1 MAQSIIANFK
11 TAHKISPIK
20 SRISISFYN
29 LPTTTMSN
37 RVRYLVSNIFRIRPE
52 DNVPASVAKNFRH
65 NAIINTLDISFFFMA
80 DSFWNINTIM
90 PVFAAT
96 LTDNPFIIGLMP
108 AIVNAGWF
116 LPQMFLATRVSH
128 TPKILPLSVRLG
140 VLERIPY
147 LLFPLLALAIPRIGK
162 PTALI
167 LLILLMTWRGIAG
180 GMSALPWQEVMA
192 RVIPLSHR
200 ARFFGFS
207 RVFGQGAGIFGSVLS
222 GVILAALSY
231 PRNYALGFGI
241 AVIIQWLSFV
251 SFIQNREPEP
261 ERANPTPSDTEP
273 TKPKKPAIDFS
284 MFGQILKKDANFRL
298 YLIARSISFFGNMAT
313 AFLAVYAIK
322 AFNLPDEQAAV
333 FTGVILASG
342 VIGYALW
349 GAIGDRIGPKKIMVL
364 SFICWFAAL
373 IVAIFSKSIWLYYL
387 VFAMFGMYQS
397 GVGVGDSMLIM
408 ELGEES
414 LRPTYLGMGRTLTGS
429 FLLLAPVLAGSLV
442 ARFDYIVMFIV
453 SAFFI
458 AIATLL
464 MTRVKDVP
472 RR

>member
-1 MAQSIIANFK
+1 MVN
-11 TAHKISPIK
+11 
-20 SRISISFYN
+20 RI
-29 LPTTTMSN
+29 
-37 RVRYLVSNIFRIRPE
+37 RYLLSNLFRIRPE
-52 DNVPASVAKNFRH
+52 DNVPASVAQNFRH
-65 NAIINTLDISFFFMA
+65 NVIINTMDISFFFMA

-116 LPQMFLATRVSH
+116 LPQMFLASRVTH

-140 VLERIPY
+140 IFERLPY
-147 LLFPLLALAIPRIGK
+147 LLFAVLALAIPNIGK
-162 PTALI
+162 STALI

-207 RVFGQGAGIFGSVLS
+207 RVFGQGAGILGSVLS
-222 GVILAALSY
+222 GLILATLSY

-241 AVIIQWLSFV
+241 AVIIQWLSFACYV
-251 SFIQNREPEP
+251 QNREPEL
-261 ERANPTPSDTEP
+261 ELQNPPISRPVLPQPS
-273 TKPKKPAIDFS
+273 KKGIDFS
-284 MFGQILKKDANFRL
+284 MFGKIIKKDANFRL
-298 YLIARSISFFGNMAT
+298 YLVARSISFLGNMAT
-313 AFLAVYAIK
+313 AFIAVYAIK
-322 AFNLPDEQAAV
+322 AFHLPDEQAAV

-342 VIGYALW
+342 VLGYAFW
-349 GAIGDRIGPKKIMVL
+349 GAVGDRIGPKKIMVL
-364 SFICWFAAL
+364 SFICWFIAL
-373 IVAIFSKSIWLYYL
+373 LVAIISKSIWLYYL
-387 VFAMFGMYQS
+387 VFALFGLYQS

-414 LRPTYLGMGRTLTGS
+414 LRPTYLGIGRTLTGS

-442 ARFDYIVMFIV
+442 ARYDYIVMFIV
-453 SAFFI
+453 SAVFVTI
-458 AIATLL
+458 STLL
-464 MTRVKDVP
+464 MSRVKDVP

>member
-1 MAQSIIANFK
+1 MV
-11 TAHKISPIK
+11 T
-20 SRISISFYN
+20 R
-29 LPTTTMSN
+29 L
-37 RVRYLVSNIFRIRPE
+37 RYLLSNLFRIRPE
-52 DNVPASVAKNFRH
+52 NNVPASVARNFRH
-65 NAIINTLDISFFFMA
+65 NVLINTLDISFFFMA

-116 LPQMFLATRVSH
+116 LPQMFIASRVTNS
-128 TPKILPLSVRLG
+128 PKILPLSVRLG
-140 VLERIPY
+140 VLERLPY
-147 LLFPLLALAIPRIGK
+147 LLFAVLALAIPHIGK
-162 PTALI
+162 STALI
-167 LLILLMTWRGIAG
+167 LLILLMSWRGIAG

-207 RVFGQGAGIFGSVLS
+207 RVFGQGAGILGSVIS
-222 GVILAALSY
+222 GIILANLSY

-241 AVIIQWLSFV
+241 AVIIQWLSFA
-251 SFIQNREPEP
+251 SYIQNREPDP
-261 ERANPTPSDTEP
+261 EQSNLPDAKPIPSQ
-273 TKPKKPAIDFS
+273 PKKPAIDFS
-284 MFGQILKKDANFRL
+284 MFGRILKKDGNFRL
-298 YLIARSISFFGNMAT
+298 YLLARSISFIGNMAT
-313 AFLAVYAIK
+313 AFIAVYAIK
-322 AFNLPDEQAAV
+322 AFHLPDEQAAV

-342 VIGYALW
+342 VLGYALW
-349 GAIGDRIGPKKIMVL
+349 GAVGDRIGPKKIMVL
-364 SFICWFAAL
+364 SFICWFVAL
-373 IVAIFSKSIWLYYL
+373 IIAIISKSIWLYYL
-387 VFAMFGMYQS
+387 VFALFGLYQS

-442 ARFDYIVMFIV
+442 SRYDYSVMFIV
-453 SAFFI
+453 SAIFVS
-458 AIATLL
+458 IATLL
-464 MTRVKDVP
+464 MSRVKDVP

>member
-1 MAQSIIANFK
+1 MV
-11 TAHKISPIK
+11 T
-20 SRISISFYN
+20 R
-29 LPTTTMSN
+29 L
-37 RVRYLVSNIFRIRPE
+37 RYLLSNLFRIRPE
-52 DNVPASVAKNFRH
+52 DNVPASVARNFRH
-65 NAIINTLDISFFFMA
+65 NVLINTLDISFFFMA

-116 LPQMFLATRVSH
+116 LPQMFIASRVTNS
-128 TPKILPLSVRLG
+128 PKILPLSVRLG
-140 VLERIPY
+140 VLERLPY
-147 LLFPLLALAIPRIGK
+147 LLFAVLALAIPHIGK
-162 PTALI
+162 STALI
-167 LLILLMTWRGIAG
+167 LLILLMSWRGIAG

-207 RVFGQGAGIFGSVLS
+207 RVFGQGAGILGSVIS
-222 GVILAALSY
+222 GIILANLSY

-241 AVIIQWLSFV
+241 AVIIQWLSFA
-251 SFIQNREPEP
+251 SYIQNREPDP
-261 ERANPTPSDTEP
+261 EQSNLPDAKPIPSQ
-273 TKPKKPAIDFS
+273 PKKPAIDFS
-284 MFGQILKKDANFRL
+284 MFGRILKKDSNFRL
-298 YLIARSISFFGNMAT
+298 YLLARSISFIGNMAT
-313 AFLAVYAIK
+313 AFIAVYAIK
-322 AFNLPDEQAAV
+322 AFRLPDEQAAV

-342 VIGYALW
+342 VLGYALW
-349 GAIGDRIGPKKIMVL
+349 GAVGDRIGPKKIMVL

-373 IVAIFSKSIWLYYL
+373 IIAIISKSIWLYYL
-387 VFAMFGMYQS
+387 VFALFGLYQS

-442 ARFDYIVMFIV
+442 ARFDYTVMFIV

-464 MTRVKDVP
+464 IARVKDVP
-472 RR
+472 RS

>member
-1 MAQSIIANFK
+1 MV
-11 TAHKISPIK
+11 
-20 SRISISFYN
+20 
-29 LPTTTMSN
+29 N
-37 RVRYLVSNIFRIRPE
+37 RVRYLLSNLFRIRPE
-52 DNVPASVAKNFRH
+52 DNVPVSVAQYFRH
-65 NAIINTLDISFFFMA
+65 NVIFNTLDISFFFIA

-116 LPQMFLATRVSH
+116 LPQMFLATRVTH
-128 TPKILPLSVRLG
+128 NTKILPLSIRLG
-140 VLERIPY
+140 VFERIPY
-147 LLFPLLALAIPRIGK
+147 LLFPFLALAIPFIGNS
-162 PTALI
+162 TALI
-167 LLILLMTWRGIAG
+167 LLILLMTWRGVAG

-207 RVFGQGAGIFGSVLS
+207 RVFGQGAGILGSVLS
-222 GVILAALSY
+222 GVILATLTY

-241 AVIIQWLSFV
+241 AVIIQWLSFA
-251 SFIQNREPEP
+251 SYSQNREPEP
-261 ERANPTPSDTEP
+261 EKLTVSVPDSDES
-273 TKPKKPAIDFS
+273 KPKKPALDFS
-284 MFGQILKKDANFRL
+284 MFGRILKKDGNFRL
-298 YLIARSISFFGNMAT
+298 YLLARSISFFGNMAT
-313 AFLAVYAIK
+313 AFIAVYAIK
-322 AFNLPDEQAAV
+322 AFRLPDEQAAV

-342 VIGYALW
+342 VLGY
-349 GAIGDRIGPKKIMVL
+349 AIGDRIGPKKIMVL

-373 IVAIFSKSIWLYYL
+373 IVAIISNSIWLYYL
-387 VFAMFGMYQS
+387 VFALFGLYQS

-442 ARFDYIVMFIV
+442 ARYDYIIMFIV
-453 SAFFI
+453 SAFFVS
-458 AIATLL
+458 IATLL

>member
-1 MAQSIIANFK
+1 MV
-11 TAHKISPIK
+11 T
-20 SRISISFYN
+20 R
-29 LPTTTMSN
+29 L
-37 RVRYLVSNIFRIRPE
+37 RYLLSNLFRIRPE
-52 DNVPASVAKNFRH
+52 DNVPASVARNFRH
-65 NAIINTLDISFFFMA
+65 NVLINTLDISFFFMA

-116 LPQMFLATRVSH
+116 LPQMFIASRVTNS
-128 TPKILPLSVRLG
+128 PKILPLSVRLG
-140 VLERIPY
+140 VLERLPY
-147 LLFPLLALAIPRIGK
+147 LLFAVLALAIPHIGK
-162 PTALI
+162 STALI
-167 LLILLMTWRGIAG
+167 LLILLMSWRGIAG

-207 RVFGQGAGIFGSVLS
+207 RVFGQGAGILGSVIS
-222 GVILAALSY
+222 GIILANLSY

-241 AVIIQWLSFV
+241 AVIIQWLSFA
-251 SFIQNREPEP
+251 SYIQNREPDP
-261 ERANPTPSDTEP
+261 EQSNLPDAKPIPSQ
-273 TKPKKPAIDFS
+273 PKKPAIDFS
-284 MFGQILKKDANFRL
+284 MFGRILKKDGNFRL
-298 YLIARSISFFGNMAT
+298 YLLARSISFIGNMAT
-313 AFLAVYAIK
+313 AFIAVYAIK
-322 AFNLPDEQAAV
+322 AFHLPDEQAAV

-342 VIGYALW
+342 VLGYALW
-349 GAIGDRIGPKKIMVL
+349 GAVGDRIGPKKIMVL
-364 SFICWFAAL
+364 SFICWFVAL
-373 IVAIFSKSIWLYYL
+373 IIAIISKSIWLYYL
-387 VFAMFGMYQS
+387 VFALFGLYQS

-442 ARFDYIVMFIV
+442 SRYDYSVMFIV
-453 SAFFI
+453 SAFFVT
-458 AIATLL
+458 IATLL
-464 MTRVKDVP
+464 MSRVKDVP

>member
-1 MAQSIIANFK
+1 MV
-11 TAHKISPIK
+11 T
-20 SRISISFYN
+20 R
-29 LPTTTMSN
+29 L
-37 RVRYLVSNIFRIRPE
+37 RYLLSNLFRIRPE
-52 DNVPASVAKNFRH
+52 DNVPASVARNFRH
-65 NAIINTLDISFFFMA
+65 NVLINTLDISFFFMA

-116 LPQMFLATRVSH
+116 LPQMFIASRVTNS
-128 TPKILPLSVRLG
+128 PKILPLSVRLG
-140 VLERIPY
+140 VLERLPY
-147 LLFPLLALAIPRIGK
+147 LLFAVLALAIPHIGK
-162 PTALI
+162 STALI
-167 LLILLMTWRGIAG
+167 LLILLMSWRGIAG

-207 RVFGQGAGIFGSVLS
+207 RVFGQGAGILGSVIS
-222 GVILAALSY
+222 GIILANLSY

-241 AVIIQWLSFV
+241 AVIIQWLSFA
-251 SFIQNREPEP
+251 SYIQNREPDP
-261 ERANPTPSDTEP
+261 EQSNLPDAKPIPSQ
-273 TKPKKPAIDFS
+273 PKKPAIDFS
-284 MFGQILKKDANFRL
+284 MFGRILKKDGNFRL
-298 YLIARSISFFGNMAT
+298 YLLARSISFIGNMAT
-313 AFLAVYAIK
+313 AFIAVYAIK
-322 AFNLPDEQAAV
+322 AFRLPDEQAAV

-342 VIGYALW
+342 VLGYALW
-349 GAIGDRIGPKKIMVL
+349 GAVGDRIGPKKIMVL
-364 SFICWFAAL
+364 SFICWFVAL
-373 IVAIFSKSIWLYYL
+373 IIAIISKSIWLYYL
-387 VFAMFGMYQS
+387 VFALFGLYQS

-442 ARFDYIVMFIV
+442 SRYDYSVMFIV
-453 SAFFI
+453 SAFFVT
-458 AIATLL
+458 IATLL
-464 MTRVKDVP
+464 MSRVKDVP

>member
-1 MAQSIIANFK
+1 MF
-11 TAHKISPIK
+11 
-20 SRISISFYN
+20 
-29 LPTTTMSN
+29 N
-37 RVRYLVSNIFRIRPE
+37 RVRYLLSNLFRIRPE
-52 DNVPASVAKNFRH
+52 DNVPASVAQHFRH
-65 NAIINTLDISFFFMA
+65 NVIINTLDISFFFMA

-116 LPQMFLATRVSH
+116 LPQMFIASRVTNS
-128 TPKILPLSVRLG
+128 PKILPLSIRLG
-140 VLERIPY
+140 VLERLPY
-147 LLFPLLALAIPRIGK
+147 LLFAGLALAIPQIGK
-162 PTALI
+162 TTALI

-192 RVIPLSHR
+192 RVIPLSQR

-207 RVFGQGAGIFGSVLS
+207 RVFGQGAGILGSIIS
-222 GVILAALSY
+222 GVILANLSY

-261 ERANPTPSDTEP
+261 EEINLPVTNPAQS
-273 TKPKKPAIDFS
+273 KPKKPAIDFS
-284 MFGQILKKDANFRL
+284 MFGRILKKDGNFRI
-298 YLIARSISFFGNMAT
+298 YLLARSISFIGNMAT
-313 AFLAVYAIK
+313 AFIAVYAIK
-322 AFNLPDEQAAV
+322 AFRLPDEQAAV

-342 VIGYALW
+342 VLGYALW
-349 GAIGDRIGPKKIMVL
+349 GAVGDRIGPKKIMVL

-373 IVAIFSKSIWLYYL
+373 IIAIISKSIWLYYL
-387 VFAMFGMYQS
+387 VFALFGLYQS

-429 FLLLAPVLAGSLV
+429 FLLLAPVIAGSLV
-442 ARFDYIVMFIV
+442 ARYDYSVMFIV
-453 SAFFI
+453 SAFFVS
-458 AIATLL
+458 IATLL
-464 MTRVKDVP
+464 MSRVKDFP

>member
-1 MAQSIIANFK
+1 MV
-11 TAHKISPIK
+11 T
-20 SRISISFYN
+20 R
-29 LPTTTMSN
+29 L
-37 RVRYLVSNIFRIRPE
+37 RYLLSNLFRIRPE
-52 DNVPASVAKNFRH
+52 DNVPASVARNFRH
-65 NAIINTLDISFFFMA
+65 NVLINTLDISFFFMA

-116 LPQMFLATRVSH
+116 LPQMFIASRVTNS
-128 TPKILPLSVRLG
+128 PKILPLSVRLG
-140 VLERIPY
+140 VLERLPY
-147 LLFPLLALAIPRIGK
+147 LLFAVLALAIPHIGK
-162 PTALI
+162 STALI
-167 LLILLMTWRGIAG
+167 LLILLMSWRGIAG

-207 RVFGQGAGIFGSVLS
+207 RVFGQGAGILGSVIS
-222 GVILAALSY
+222 GIILANLSY

-241 AVIIQWLSFV
+241 AVIIQWLSFA
-251 SFIQNREPEP
+251 SYIQNREPDP
-261 ERANPTPSDTEP
+261 EQSNLPDAKPIPSQ
-273 TKPKKPAIDFS
+273 PKKPAIDFS
-284 MFGQILKKDANFRL
+284 MFGRILKKDGNFRL
-298 YLIARSISFFGNMAT
+298 YLLARSISFIGNMAT
-313 AFLAVYAIK
+313 AFIAVYAIK
-322 AFNLPDEQAAV
+322 AFHLPDEQAAV

-342 VIGYALW
+342 VLGYALW
-349 GAIGDRIGPKKIMVL
+349 GAVGDRIGPKKIMVL
-364 SFICWFAAL
+364 SFICWFVAL
-373 IVAIFSKSIWLYYL
+373 IIAIISKSIWLYYL
-387 VFAMFGMYQS
+387 VFALFGLYQS

-442 ARFDYIVMFIV
+442 SRYDYSVMFIV
-453 SAFFI
+453 SAFFVT
-458 AIATLL
+458 IATLL
-464 MTRVKDVP
+464 MFRVKDVP

>member
-1 MAQSIIANFK
+1 MF
-11 TAHKISPIK
+11 
-20 SRISISFYN
+20 
-29 LPTTTMSN
+29 N
-37 RVRYLVSNIFRIRPE
+37 RVRYLLSNLFSIRPE
-52 DNVPASVAKNFRH
+52 DNVSASVAQHFRH
-65 NAIINTLDISFFFMA
+65 NVIINTLDISFFFMA

-116 LPQMFLATRVSH
+116 LPQMFLASRVSH

-140 VLERIPY
+140 VFERIPY
-147 LLFPLLALAIPRIGK
+147 LLFPVLALAIPHIG
-162 PTALI
+162 TSVALI

-207 RVFGQGAGIFGSVLS
+207 RVFGQGAGVLGSVLS
-222 GVILAALSY
+222 GLILATLSY

-241 AVIIQWLSFV
+241 AVIIQWLSFA
-251 SFIQNREPEP
+251 SYIQNREPEQAQVIVP
-261 ERANPTPSDTEP
+261 AAKPTLPAP
-273 TKPKKPAIDFS
+273 RKPAINYS
-284 MFGQILKKDANFRL
+284 MFGQILKKDGNFRL
-298 YLIARSISFFGNMAT
+298 YLVARSISFFGNMAT
-313 AFLAVYAIK
+313 AFIAVYAIK
-322 AFNLPDEQAAV
+322 AFHLPDEQAAV

-342 VIGYALW
+342 VLGYAFW
-349 GAIGDRIGPKKIMVL
+349 GAVGDRIGPKKIMVL

-387 VFAMFGMYQS
+387 VFAMFGLYQS

-442 ARFDYIVMFIV
+442 ARYDYNVMFIV
-453 SAFFI
+453 SAFFVT
-458 AIATLL
+458 IATLL
-464 MTRVKDVP
+464 MSRVKDVP

>member
-1 MAQSIIANFK
+1 MF
-11 TAHKISPIK
+11 
-20 SRISISFYN
+20 
-29 LPTTTMSN
+29 N
-37 RVRYLVSNIFRIRPE
+37 RVRYLLSNLFSIRPE
-52 DNVPASVAKNFRH
+52 DNVSASVAQHFRH
-65 NAIINTLDISFFFMA
+65 NVIINTLDISFFFMA

-96 LTDNPFIIGLMP
+96 LTDNPFLIGLMP

-116 LPQMFLATRVSH
+116 LPQMFIASRVTH
-128 TPKILPLSVRLG
+128 TPKILPMSIRLG
-140 VLERIPY
+140 VFERLPY
-147 LLFPLLALAIPRIGK
+147 LLFAVLALAIPYISK
-162 PTALI
+162 STALI

-180 GMSALPWQEVMA
+180 GMAALPWQEVMA

-207 RVFGQGAGIFGSVLS
+207 RVFGQGAGILGSVLS
-222 GVILAALSY
+222 GLILATLSY

-241 AVIIQWLSFV
+241 AVIIQWLSFA
-251 SFIQNREPEP
+251 SYIQNREPEQAQVIVP
-261 ERANPTPSDTEP
+261 AAKPTLPAP
-273 TKPKKPAIDFS
+273 RKPAINYS
-284 MFGQILKKDANFRL
+284 MFGQILKKDGNFRL
-298 YLIARSISFFGNMAT
+298 YLVARSISFFGNMAT
-313 AFLAVYAIK
+313 AFIAVYAIK
-322 AFNLPDEQAAV
+322 AFHLPDEQAAV

-342 VIGYALW
+342 VLGYAFW
-349 GAIGDRIGPKKIMVL
+349 GAVGDRIGPKKIMVL

-387 VFAMFGMYQS
+387 VFAMFGLYQS

-442 ARFDYIVMFIV
+442 ARYDYNVMFIV
-453 SAFFI
+453 SAFFVT
-458 AIATLL
+458 IATLL
-464 MTRVKDVP
+464 MSRVKDVP

>member
-1 MAQSIIANFK
+1 MVTNI
-11 TAHKISPIK
+11 
-20 SRISISFYN
+20 
-29 LPTTTMSN
+29 
-37 RVRYLVSNIFRIRPE
+37 RYLLSNLFKIRPE
-52 DNVPASVAKNFRH
+52 DNVPASVAQNFRH
-65 NAIINTLDISFFFMA
+65 NVIINTLDISFFFMA

-116 LPQMFLATRVSH
+116 LPQMFIASRV
-128 TPKILPLSVRLG
+128 TDKPKILPLSIRLG
-140 VLERIPY
+140 VFERLPY
-147 LLFPLLALAIPRIGK
+147 LLFAVLALAIPQISK
-162 PTALI
+162 TIALV
-167 LLILLMTWRGIAG
+167 LLILLMTWRGVAG
-180 GMSALPWQEVMA
+180 GLSALPWQEVMA

-207 RVFGQGAGIFGSVLS
+207 RVFGQGAGILGSVLS
-222 GVILAALSY
+222 GLILANLPY

-241 AVIIQWLSFV
+241 AVIIQWLSFA
-251 SFIQNREPEP
+251 SYIQNREPEP
-261 ERANPTPSDTEP
+261 EQTNQSVPNPSPSQS
-273 TKPKKPAIDFS
+273 KRSSIDIS
-284 MFGQILKKDANFRL
+284 MFGRILKEDGNFRV
-298 YLIARSISFFGNMAT
+298 YLLARSISFIGNMAT
-313 AFLAVYAIK
+313 AFIAVYAIK
-322 AFNLPDEQAAV
+322 AFRLPDEQAAV

-342 VIGYALW
+342 VLGYAIW

-373 IVAIFSKSIWLYYL
+373 IIAIASKSIWLYYL
-387 VFAMFGMYQS
+387 VFALFGFYQS

-408 ELGEES
+408 ELGKES

-429 FLLLAPVLAGSLV
+429 FLLVAPVLAGLLV
-442 ARFDYIVMFIV
+442 ERYDYPVMFVV
-453 SAFFI
+453 SALFV

-464 MTRVKDVP
+464 MARVKDIP

>member
-1 MAQSIIANFK
+1 
-11 TAHKISPIK
+11 
-20 SRISISFYN
+20 
-29 LPTTTMSN
+29 MSN
-37 RVRYLVSNIFRIRPE
+37 HVRYLISNIFRIRPE

-65 NAIINTLDISFFFMA
+65 NAIINTLDISFFFMS

-116 LPQMFLATRVSH
+116 LPQMFIASRVTH

-147 LLFPLLALAIPRIGK
+147 LLFPMLALAIPNIGNS
-162 PTALI
+162 TALI

-192 RVIPLSHR
+192 RVIPISHR

-207 RVFGQGAGIFGSVLS
+207 RVFGQGAGILGSVLT
-222 GVILAALSY
+222 GLILANLSY
-231 PRNYALGFGI
+231 PHNYALGFGI
-241 AVIIQWLSFV
+241 AVIIQWLSFA
-251 SFIQNREPEP
+251 SYIQNREPEP
-261 ERANPTPSDTEP
+261 EQPDLTISDSALSQ
-273 TKPKKPAIDFS
+273 PKKPAIDFS
-284 MFGQILKKDANFRL
+284 MFGGILKKDANFRL
-298 YLIARSISFFGNMAT
+298 YLLARSISFIGNMAT
-313 AFLAVYAIK
+313 AFIAVYAIK
-322 AFNLPDEQAAV
+322 AFQLPDEQAAV

-342 VIGYALW
+342 VLGYAFW
-349 GAIGDRIGPKKIMVL
+349 GAVGDRIGPKKIMVL

-373 IVAIFSKSIWLYYL
+373 VVAILSKNIWLYYL
-387 VFAMFGMYQS
+387 VFALFGLYQS

-408 ELGEES
+408 EFGEES

-442 ARFDYIVMFIV
+442 ARFDYNVMFIV
-453 SAFFI
+453 AAIFI

-464 MTRVKDVP
+464 MARVKDIP

>member
-1 MAQSIIANFK
+1 MV
-11 TAHKISPIK
+11 T
-20 SRISISFYN
+20 R
-29 LPTTTMSN
+29 L
-37 RVRYLVSNIFRIRPE
+37 RYLLSNLFRIRPE
-52 DNVPASVAKNFRH
+52 DNVPASVARNFRH
-65 NAIINTLDISFFFMA
+65 NVLMNTLDISFFFMA

-116 LPQMFLATRVSH
+116 LPQMFIASRVTNS
-128 TPKILPLSVRLG
+128 PKILPLSVRLG
-140 VLERIPY
+140 VLERLPY
-147 LLFPLLALAIPRIGK
+147 LLFAVLALAIPHIGK
-162 PTALI
+162 STALI
-167 LLILLMTWRGIAG
+167 LLILLMSWRGIAG

-207 RVFGQGAGIFGSVLS
+207 RVFGQGAGILGSVIS
-222 GVILAALSY
+222 GIILANLSY

-241 AVIIQWLSFV
+241 AVIIQWLSFA
-251 SFIQNREPEP
+251 SYIQNREPDP
-261 ERANPTPSDTEP
+261 EQSNLPDAKPIPSQ
-273 TKPKKPAIDFS
+273 PKKPAIDFS
-284 MFGQILKKDANFRL
+284 MFGRILKKDSNFRL
-298 YLIARSISFFGNMAT
+298 YLLARSISFIGNMAT
-313 AFLAVYAIK
+313 AFIAVYAIK
-322 AFNLPDEQAAV
+322 AFHLPDEQAAV

-342 VIGYALW
+342 VLGYALW
-349 GAIGDRIGPKKIMVL
+349 GAVGDRIGPKKIMVL
-364 SFICWFAAL
+364 SFICWFVAL
-373 IVAIFSKSIWLYYL
+373 IIAIISKSIWLYYL
-387 VFAMFGMYQS
+387 VFALFGLYQS

-442 ARFDYIVMFIV
+442 SRYDYSVMFIV
-453 SAFFI
+453 SAFFVT
-458 AIATLL
+458 IATLL
-464 MTRVKDVP
+464 MSRVKDVP

>member
-1 MAQSIIANFK
+1 MV
-11 TAHKISPIK
+11 T
-20 SRISISFYN
+20 R
-29 LPTTTMSN
+29 L
-37 RVRYLVSNIFRIRPE
+37 RYLLSNLFRIRPE
-52 DNVPASVAKNFRH
+52 DNVPASVAQNFRH
-65 NAIINTLDISFFFMA
+65 NVIINTLDISFFFMA

-116 LPQMFLATRVSH
+116 LPQMFIASRVTH

-140 VLERIPY
+140 VFERLPY
-147 LLFPLLALAIPRIGK
+147 LLFAVLALAIPHIGK
-162 PTALI
+162 ATALI
-167 LLILLMTWRGIAG
+167 LLIVLMTWRGIAG
-180 GMSALPWQEVMA
+180 GMAALPWQEVMA

-207 RVFGQGAGIFGSVLS
+207 RVFGQGAGILGSVLS
-222 GVILAALSY
+222 GVILATLSY

-241 AVIIQWLSFV
+241 AVIIQWLSFA
-251 SFIQNREPEP
+251 SYIQNREPEP
-261 ERANPTPSDTEP
+261 EEINLPASNPALS
-273 TKPKKPAIDFS
+273 KPKKPAIDFS
-284 MFGQILKKDANFRL
+284 MFGRILKKDGNFRI
-298 YLIARSISFFGNMAT
+298 YLLARSISFIGNMAT
-313 AFLAVYAIK
+313 AFIAVYAIK
-322 AFNLPDEQAAV
+322 AFHLPDEQAAV

-342 VIGYALW
+342 VLGYAIW
-349 GAIGDRIGPKKIMVL
+349 GAVGDRIGPKKIMVL

-373 IVAIFSKSIWLYYL
+373 IIAIISKSIWLYYL
-387 VFAMFGMYQS
+387 VFALFGLYQS

-429 FLLLAPVLAGSLV
+429 FLLLAPVIAGSLV
-442 ARFDYIVMFIV
+442 SRYDYSVMFIV

-464 MTRVKDVP
+464 MARVKDVP